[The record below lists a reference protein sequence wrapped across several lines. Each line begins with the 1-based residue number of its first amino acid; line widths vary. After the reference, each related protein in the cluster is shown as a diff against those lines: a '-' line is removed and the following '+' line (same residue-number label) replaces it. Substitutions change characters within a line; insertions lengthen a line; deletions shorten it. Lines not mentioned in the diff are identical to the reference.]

1 MMKSPLRILVFSFV
15 MVMAAAMANAVMD
28 TLATRYDR
36 SVFARLPS
44 VAQPWLN
51 PAISWP
57 NKWKNGDRIQGEA
70 FPLSSTA
77 LVFTTDA
84 WHFFK
89 LLAILCLYAA
99 LFAPFTLL
107 FRWRWYCWVLL
118 YFAFDIPRGLLFELL
133 YARLLS

>member
-1 MMKSPLRILVFSFV
+1 MSPALKVLLFSFV
-15 MVMAAAMANAVMD
+15 MVLCASMSNAVMD
-28 TLATRYDR
+28 VLTTRYDQ
-36 SVFARLPS
+36 SVFARMSPA
-44 VAQPWLN
+44 AQSWLN
-51 PAISWP
+51 PAISWH
-57 NKWKNGDRIQGEA
+57 NKWKDGERARGEA

-89 LLAILCLYAA
+89 CLAILCIYAA

-118 YFAFDIPRGLLFELL
+118 YFAFDIPRGILFELF
-133 YARLLS
+133 YTKFLL